1 MSDKVPKLSP
11 EVETEVRHRIASVRE
26 RFQTVTRGIYPES
39 GELTVDQ
46 QPQNPSRT
54 KEEAPPLIEKAP
66 EGVSVSPPPEK
77 TNLEP
82 ASAVDRELMAKGFDH
97 PCRGTCSG
105 WEQGRQ
111 RGQYESDENL
121 KHLLRSV
128 AYLARKGR
136 LDLIQRKLEAGA
148 HLFHS
153 GPEGILR

>member
-1 MSDKVPKLSP
+1 MSQKIPKLRP
-11 EVETEVRHRIASVRE
+11 EIETEVRHRMASVRQG
-26 RFQTVTRGIYPES
+26 FQTVTQGIYPES
-39 GELTVDQ
+39 GELKVDLDAKNPRETNGTAQEHSVKTV
-46 QPQNPSRT
+46 
-54 KEEAPPLIEKAP
+54 
-66 EGVSVSPPPEK
+66 EGVSVAPQPEK
-77 TNLEP
+77 SNPEP
-82 ASAVDRELMAKGFDH
+82 ARAVDQKLMAKGFDH

-128 AYLARKGR
+128 AYLAKKGR

-148 HLFHS
+148 HLFKS